1 MKKARMI
8 MRTGTPV
15 LSFDS
20 TVQEAVQMMKQ
31 KDLGFVA
38 INASQDRFHGV
49 LTEAALTRAFLRL
62 QAHPEKEALIFHR
75 DLFEPVQLIHEYE
88 DFPEVIKKVV
98 SSPGH
103 RAFVMNGE
111 GAVIGHITAKDILHH
126 LTDGGDGFQ
135 KESKVVINELAIYES
150 FFEKSPFMMHSV
162 DSQGKILMANQMLH
176 AVLGYTPGS
185 LIGKTIFDLYPAD
198 AHESAKQGLK
208 TIFDKGYHKVVQG
221 KMITVDKKSMDVEL
235 VSKALENAQGEVIG
249 TITVSRPQDMKKL
262 LEVLPLI

>member
-20 TVQEAVQMMKQ
+20 TVNEAVQMMKQ

-38 INASQDRFHGV
+38 INASSDRFQGV
-49 LTEAALTRAFLRL
+49 LTEAALTRAFLRF
-62 QAHPEKEALIFHR
+62 QSHPDKEALIFYR

-103 RAFVMNGE
+103 RTFVMNSTGN
-111 GAVIGHITAKDILHH
+111 VIGHITAKDILHH
-126 LTDGGDGFQ
+126 LTEGGDGFQ
-135 KESKVVINELAIYES
+135 EESKVVIDQLAIYES
-150 FFEKSPFMMHSV
+150 FFEKCPFMMHSV
-162 DSQGKILMANQMLH
+162 DSEGKILMANQMLH
-176 AVLGYTPGS
+176 AVLGYAAGS
-185 LIGKTIFDLYPAD
+185 LLGKTIFDLYPPE

-221 KMITVDKKSMDVEL
+221 MMLTADQKMIEVEL
-235 VSKALENAQGEVIG
+235 VSKALENTQGEVIG
-249 TITVSRPQDMKKL
+249 TITVSRPLEMKKL
-262 LEVLPLI
+262 LEVLPQI